1 MKELSL
7 QYNVKIIF
15 GIFSFEINQIVDK

>member
-7 QYNVKIIF
+7 QYNGKLIF
-15 GIFSFEINQIVDK
+15 GIFSFEINQIVDI